1 MAELSRRL
9 FLRNS
14 GLAVAGAGVM
24 SQMPFLSGLVGAGE
38 ADAPAA
44 AGASEAAGAGATDAV
59 TAGTDEGAATLSEPL
74 VAHVRDLS
82 TGEIGIF
89 SGTREVVFNDPQL
102 AARLFRATR

>member
-1 MAELSRRL
+1 MAHLSRRM

-24 SQMPFLSGLVGAGE
+24 SQLPLLSGLVGATE

-44 AGASEAAGAGATDAV
+44 VDGA
-59 TAGTDEGAATLSEPL
+59 TAGTDEGAATLAQPL

-89 SGTREVVFNDPQL
+89 NGTREVIVNDPQL
-102 AARLFRATR
+102 AARLFRAAR

>member
-1 MAELSRRL
+1 MAEVSRRS

-14 GLAVAGAGVM
+14 GLAVAAAGVM
-24 SQMPFLSGLVGAGE
+24 SQVPLLGNFVTAGE

-44 AGASEAAGAGATDAV
+44 TDAAAGAA
-59 TAGTDEGAATLSEPL
+59 GAAGEGTASLTEPL

-89 SGTREVVFNDPQL
+89 NGTREVIYHDPQL
-102 AARLFRATR
+102 AARLFRAAR

>member
-1 MAELSRRL
+1 MAEVSRRS

-24 SQMPFLSGLVGAGE
+24 SQLPFLGTLVGAGE

-44 AGASEAAGAGATDAV
+44 TGAAEEV
-59 TAGTDEGAATLSEPL
+59 TAGTGDGAASLTEPL

-89 SGTREVVFNDPQL
+89 NGTREVVFNDPQL
-102 AARLFRATR
+102 AARLFHAAR

>member
-1 MAELSRRL
+1 MAQVSRRS

-24 SQMPFLSGLVGAGE
+24 SQIPLLSGLVGATE

-44 AGASEAAGAGATDAV
+44 VDSSTAATE
-59 TAGTDEGAATLSEPL
+59 EGAASLSEPL

-89 SGTREVVFNDPQL
+89 NGTREVILNDPQL
-102 AARLFRATR
+102 AARLFRAAR

>member
-1 MAELSRRL
+1 VAELSRRV

-38 ADAPAA
+38 ADGPAA
-44 AGASEAAGAGATDAV
+44 AGATDAV
-59 TAGTDEGAATLSEPL
+59 TAGADEGTASLTEPL

-82 TGEIGIF
+82 SGEIGIF
-89 SGTREVVFNDPQL
+89 NGTREVVFKDPQL
-102 AARLFRATR
+102 AARLFHAAQ

>member
-1 MAELSRRL
+1 MAQLSRRL

-14 GLAVAGAGVM
+14 SLAVAGAGVM
-24 SQMPFLSGLVGAGE
+24 SQLPFLSGLVGAGE

-44 AGASEAAGAGATDAV
+44 ADAA
-59 TAGTDEGAATLSEPL
+59 TAGTDAATAGTDTGAASLTEPL

-89 SGTREVVFNDPQL
+89 NGTREVVFNDPQL
-102 AARLFRATR
+102 AARLYRAAQ

>member
-1 MAELSRRL
+1 MAQVSRRL

-24 SQMPFLSGLVGAGE
+24 SQVPFLSSLVGAGE
-38 ADAPAA
+38 ADGPAA
-44 AGASEAAGAGATDAV
+44 VDAT
-59 TAGTDEGAATLSEPL
+59 TAGTDDAAASLTEPL

-89 SGTREVVFNDPQL
+89 NGTREVVVNDPQL

>member
-1 MAELSRRL
+1 MAEVSRRL

-24 SQMPFLSGLVGAGE
+24 SQLPFLGSLVGAGE
-38 ADAPAA
+38 ADAGRRRRGRRGHGRDRRGDRPL
-44 AGASEAAGAGATDAV
+44 T
-59 TAGTDEGAATLSEPL
+59 EPL

-89 SGTREVVFNDPQL
+89 NGTREVVFNDPQL
-102 AARLFRATR
+102 AARLFHAAR

>member
-1 MAELSRRL
+1 MAEVTRRS

-14 GLAVAGAGVM
+14 GLAMAAAGVM
-24 SQMPFLSGLVGAGE
+24 SQVPLLGNLVTAGE

-44 AGASEAAGAGATDAV
+44 TDAATAV
-59 TAGTDEGAATLSEPL
+59 TGDGTAALTEPL

-89 SGTREVVFNDPQL
+89 NGTREVIYHDPQL
-102 AARLFRATR
+102 AARLFRAAR

>member
-1 MAELSRRL
+1 MAHLSRRL

-24 SQMPFLSGLVGAGE
+24 SQIPFLSSLVGAGE

-44 AGASEAAGAGATDAV
+44 AGAADAA
-59 TAGTDEGAATLSEPL
+59 TAGTDEGAASLAQPL

-89 SGTREVVFNDPQL
+89 NGTREGVVNDPQL
-102 AARLFRATR
+102 AARLFHAAR

>member
-1 MAELSRRL
+1 MAQVSRRL

-24 SQMPFLSGLVGAGE
+24 SQIPFLSSLVGPAE

-44 AGASEAAGAGATDAV
+44 ADAATAGAN
-59 TAGTDEGAATLSEPL
+59 EGAATMTEPL

-89 SGTREVVFNDPQL
+89 NGTREVVVNDPQL
-102 AARLFRATR
+102 AARLFRAAR

>member
-1 MAELSRRL
+1 MAQVSRRL

-24 SQMPFLSGLVGAGE
+24 SQIPLLSGLVGAGE

-44 AGASEAAGAGATDAV
+44 AGAADAV
-59 TAGTDEGAATLSEPL
+59 TAGTDEGAASLTEPL

-89 SGTREVVFNDPQL
+89 NGTREVIVKDPQL
-102 AARLFRATR
+102 AARLFRAGR

>member
-1 MAELSRRL
+1 MAQVSRRL

-44 AGASEAAGAGATDAV
+44 SGAAEAA
-59 TAGTDEGAATLSEPL
+59 TASTDEGAASLTEPL

-89 SGTREVVFNDPQL
+89 NGTREVVFNDPQL
-102 AARLFRATR
+102 AARLFRAAQ

>member
-1 MAELSRRL
+1 MAELSRRI

-44 AGASEAAGAGATDAV
+44 TDAASGATDAV
-59 TAGTDEGAATLSEPL
+59 TAGADEGTASLTEPL

-82 TGEIGIF
+82 SGEIGIF
-89 SGTREVVFNDPQL
+89 NGTREVVFKDPQL
-102 AARLFRATR
+102 AARLYRAAQ

>member
-1 MAELSRRL
+1 MAQVSRRL

-14 GLAVAGAGVM
+14 GLAVATAGVV
-24 SQMPFLSGLVGAGE
+24 SQVPGLSSLVGAAG

-44 AGASEAAGAGATDAV
+44 TDAAV
-59 TAGTDEGAATLSEPL
+59 AGTDEEAATMTEPL

-89 SGTREVVFNDPQL
+89 NGTREVIYRNPQM
-102 AARLFRATR
+102 AAQLFRAVR